1 MEITKMTVTD
11 LKALAYDELIKIET
25 AQNNLRL
32 INEQIAKKL
41 KEELPV
47 DETE

>member
-1 MEITKMTVTD
+1 MTVTD